1 MRRISFLLALIVL
14 GMAPKASA
22 ADDVVTQAMKLY
34 EKRHYDEAIN
44 LLRSEVTSI
53 DHAKQGAAYLT
64 LGTAYFK
71 NAVLHSDLF
80 RSAVSVSQDYL
91 KKLAAAQRS
100 SRSLFVDLYLGET
113 LLGAGKPGVAA
124 IYFEKF
130 SGNENVE
137 PRYRS
142 IAKISLGLCHHLNN
156 ETAKA
161 TSLWSAIDTADNEVK
176 AELAA
181 AYSKAGLADRNP
193 AKMADECL
201 AEAKR
206 SGKPLSMRLVK
217 NVIAV
222 YARAGFVEK
231 GMDLLRHSDLKA
243 YSYRDTLGTS
253 KVINFYDCSLLSD
266 MAALYGQASIT
277 NLEKAIADPKVKD
290 PAEFFLSEA
299 HALFGSNDQSARAT
313 ASFIANSQMP
323 QQYKDIIRVWQ
334 GANLYQ
340 KNRISDAMALWEELS
355 RKQPENPDLLAEII
369 TTCSRL
375 KAECPKIVQKSAA
388 VIESSE
394 GKKFT
399 TLNIALG
406 RYFLG
411 RLDSARAASY
421 LEMGRDKSNKNK
433 IESNDPVML
442 VSLADAYYRTKK
454 YSEALEIFFEMSK
467 QFPEVRQIQEAMQGV
482 YAMEHKSA
490 GDVKIN

>member
-1 MRRISFLLALIVL
+1 MKRIGLLFTLIVL
-14 GMAPKASA
+14 VVAPEAVP
-22 ADDVVTQAMKLY
+22 ADDAVTQAMKLY

-44 LLRSEVTSI
+44 LLRSEPSSI
-53 DHAKQGAAYLT
+53 DHARQGAAYLT
-64 LGTAYFK
+64 LGTAFFK
-71 NAVLHSDLF
+71 NAVLHGDLS
-80 RSAVSVSQDYL
+80 RSAASASQDYL
-91 KKLAAAQRS
+91 KKLAAAQQTARS
-100 SRSLFVDLYLGET
+100 QFVDLYLGET
-113 LLGAGKPGVAA
+113 LVAAGKPGVAA

-142 IAKISLGLCHHLNN
+142 IAKIGLGLCHHLNN
-156 ETAKA
+156 EAAKA
-161 TSLWSAIDTADNEVK
+161 ASLWSTIDPADTEVK

-181 AYSKAGLADRNP
+181 AYSKAGLAEKNP

-201 AEAKR
+201 AEAKI

-222 YARAGFVEK
+222 YSRAGFVEK
-231 GMDLLRHSDLKA
+231 GLDLLRRSDLKA
-243 YSYRDTLGTS
+243 SSYRETLGKS
-253 KVINFYDCSLLSD
+253 KVINFYDCSLLGD

-277 NLEKAIADPKVKD
+277 YLEKAVADPKVKD
-290 PAEFFLSEA
+290 TAEFFLGEA
-299 HALFGSNDQSARAT
+299 HALFGSVDQSARAT
-313 ASFIANSQMP
+313 AAFIANAQMP
-323 QQYKDIIRVWQ
+323 PQYKDIIRAWQ
-334 GANLYQ
+334 GAGLYQ
-340 KNRISDAMALWEELS
+340 KNRIPEAMVIWEELS
-355 RKQPENPDLLAEII
+355 RKQPEVPDLLAEIV

-375 KAECPKIVQKSAA
+375 KADCPKIVQKSTV
-388 VIESSE
+388 VIESGE
-394 GKKFT
+394 GRKYA

-406 RYFLG
+406 RYYLG
-411 RLDSARAASY
+411 KLDPARAVSY
-421 LEMGRDKSNKNK
+421 LEAGRDKSNKNK

-454 YSEALEIFFEMSK
+454 FSEALEIYFEMSK